1 MQRHF
6 VAVWNPSY
14 SADPMDGHLAILL
27 EQIRKHREE
36 DQSSDDVYVWWGKVR
51 SRNRVEPLP
60 HDALIAE
67 VADELAANNSTET
80 HLYLTDYRSLYV
92 GQITAMEFDEV
103 RDSDPGRVAKY
114 MRKRSL
120 SSHSPAAGEKLPYE
134 LNVDCWFKLT
144 DIRRLVLDDT
154 VGVVGELAVLRNTQY
169 HDRPVSL
176 YGGMVD
182 LPLVVTRPD
191 ERSFFSTEERD
202 HVSERKWWVELD
214 AERGRGIA
222 EIERDLRDNVIGEE
236 AWAVFDPT
244 ARAFLADGE
253 RVFREHRHDASFDY
267 SSVVLN
273 FAKAI
278 EVHFRWLVRS
288 ALASPAV
295 DSIVTIHDKPRD
307 LRRGEMPTLGQLG
320 HLAKK
325 DKAFQQLLRTLQ
337 NGDWL
342 TRDFTQALDQLSQI
356 RNDAAHDERID
367 LSKVTQWRNYL
378 LGVGCAGLIEQ
389 LARVRPRRP

>member
-1 MQRHF
+1 
-6 VAVWNPSY
+6 
-14 SADPMDGHLAILL
+14 
-27 EQIRKHREE
+27 
-36 DQSSDDVYVWWGKVR
+36 
-51 SRNRVEPLP
+51 
-60 HDALIAE
+60 
-67 VADELAANNSTET
+67 
-80 HLYLTDYRSLYV
+80 
-92 GQITAMEFDEV
+92 
-103 RDSDPGRVAKY
+103 
-114 MRKRSL
+114 MRKRGL
-120 SSHSPAAGEKLPYE
+120 SSQPPVSGEKLPYE
-134 LNVDCWFKLT
+134 LHVDCWFKLI

-154 VGVVGELAVLRNTQY
+154 VGVVHELAVLKNTQY

-191 ERSFFSTEERD
+191 GRSFFSPEERD

-214 AERGRGIA
+214 AERGVGIA

-253 RVFREHRHDASFDY
+253 RVFREHRRDASFDY
-267 SSVVLN
+267 SSVILN

-288 ALASPAV
+288 AISSPDVATV
-295 DSIVTIHDKPRD
+295 VTIHDKPKD

-320 HLAKK
+320 HLAKR
-325 DKAFQQLLRTLQ
+325 DKVFQQLLRTLQ

-342 TRDFTQALDQLSQI
+342 TRDFTQALDRLSQI
-356 RNDAAHDERID
+356 RNEAAHDERID
-367 LSKVTQWRNYL
+367 LSTATQWRNYL
-378 LGVGCAGLIEQ
+378 LGVGCAGLLEE
-389 LARVRPRRP
+389 LAKVRPKRT